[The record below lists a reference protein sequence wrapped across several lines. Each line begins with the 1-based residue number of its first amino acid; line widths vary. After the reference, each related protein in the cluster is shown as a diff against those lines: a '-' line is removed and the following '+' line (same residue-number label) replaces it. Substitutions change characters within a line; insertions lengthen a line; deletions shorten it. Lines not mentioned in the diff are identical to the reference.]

1 MVSQHRRRVAVMVVS
16 ACTIVGL
23 TLVGAPPAAHAGRGP
38 ATATTPSTAK
48 AIITITPRTVSRGSV
63 VLVSGAGF
71 AKSEVVA
78 LAINGVSTPV
88 VTAKA
93 TSAGLLPSTGVPIPY
108 SLQPGK
114 YIITATGATSKKA
127 ATGTI
132 TVRAL
137 SPRIAASTT
146 FVAPGT
152 TVRVT
157 GRDFAIGEQVTLSL
171 NGEALVTSPSPIT
184 TTTTGT
190 FSAVLHVPGSILRGP
205 NTLSAIGNVT
215 ANSAQTVLTGT
226 LALANRYYFAGGIN
240 TGTSHSFLTLL
251 NDNAQPTTVRFTLY
265 FDNGATFTHVAT
277 VPAFEQRRI
286 SVANYSLPE
295 GTFGVAVKSDRR
307 VGAAIEILRD
317 GVDGDALFGTTAL
330 RNVWY
335 LAAGSTSGTFNE
347 KLSILNPD
355 KATTANVQLQLLA
368 SNGARKTINVTAA
381 PHTNAIVD
389 VNSLFPG
396 YTVGVVAISDQPVVV
411 ERTLTFGPNGAG
423 LTTRGGTSVA
433 ATQWLFA
440 DATTENNVQTI
451 FSVLNPGDNVAAISL
466 SFSRGSGAFLGSK
479 TIVVPARGLGS
490 INISSVVS
498 GGGIAVAV
506 VSNAAVVVERSEYI
520 GSPDS
525 ATAGSVLVG
534 RSGTG
539 VRWSF
544 PGGNTDNR
552 DEALILYNPSG
563 VTIPVNATFYDSAR
577 HAPVVQQVTLAPGA
591 HVAIA
596 VNTVG
601 LTSYHGAVL
610 TSTNGQGFIAEQ
622 GISTRDSKELRSSN
636 GIAQ

>member
-1 MVSQHRRRVAVMVVS
+1 MTNQHGRRAAFIAVA
-16 ACTIVGL
+16 ACMIVGL
-23 TLVGAPPAAHAGRGP
+23 ALVGAPPAAHAGQGP
-38 ATATTPSTAK
+38 AAAPSAAK

-71 AKSEVVA
+71 TANEAIA
-78 LAINGVSTPV
+78 LTINGVSTPAV
-88 VTAKA
+88 AAKA
-93 TSAGLLPSTGVPIPY
+93 TSSGLLPSTGVPIPY
-108 SLQPGK
+108 SLAPGR
-114 YIITATGATSKKA
+114 YVITATGATSKKTA
-127 ATGTI
+127 VGAI
-132 TVRAL
+132 SVRAL
-137 SPRIAASTT
+137 SPRIATSTRT
-146 FVAPGT
+146 VAPGT

-171 NGEALVTSPSPIT
+171 NGEALVTTPSPIT
-184 TTTTGT
+184 TTANGT
-190 FSAVLHVPGSILRGP
+190 FSASLRIPGTVLRGS

-215 ANSAQTVLTGT
+215 ANSAQLVLSGT
-226 LALANRYYFAGGIN
+226 LALANSYFFAGGVN
-240 TGTSHSFLTLL
+240 TGASHSYLTLL

-265 FDNGATFTHVAT
+265 FDSGATFTHVAT
-277 VPAFEQRRI
+277 VPAFEERRI
-286 SVANYSLPE
+286 SVADYSLPE
-295 GTFGVAVKSDRR
+295 GTFGLAVNSDRR
-307 VGAAIEILRD
+307 VGAAVEILRD
-317 GVDGDALFGTTAL
+317 GSDGDALFGTTAL
-330 RNVWY
+330 RNTWY

-368 SNGARKTINVTAA
+368 GNGARKTVNVTAA
-381 PHTNAIVD
+381 PHTNAVVD

-396 YTVGVVAISDQPVVV
+396 YAVGIVAISDRPVVV
-411 ERTLTFGPNGAG
+411 ERTLTFGANSASI
-423 LTTRGGTSVA
+423 TTRVGTSVA

-440 DATTENNVQTI
+440 DATTENNVKTV
-451 FSVLNPGDNVAAISL
+451 FSVLNPGDNVAVVSL
-466 SFSRGSGAFLGSK
+466 SFSRTDGSFLGSK
-479 TIVVPARGLGS
+479 TIVVAPRGLGS
-490 INISSVVS
+490 LDMGSVVS

-552 DEALILYNPSG
+552 DEALILYNPSS
-563 VTIPVNATFYDSAR
+563 VTIPVNATFYDNTK
-577 HAPVVQQVTLAPGA
+577 HAPVVQQVTLTPGA

-601 LTSYHGAVL
+601 LTSYHGTVL